1 MGSSDYEK
9 WNRIPCKICGQKLCN
24 CFEMICKQ
32 CKKDYLKEKYGG
44 GK

>member
-1 MGSSDYEK
+1 MKSKKGE
-9 WNRIPCKICGQKLCN
+9 RIPCKICGQKLCN
-24 CFEMICKQ
+24 AYEMICRQ